1 MTVFQRFLPVMARH
15 IVETAPPGADTVGWR
30 Y

>member
-1 MTVFQRFLPVMARH
+1 VFQRFLPVMAQH
-15 IVETAPPGADTVGWR
+15 IVETAPAGADTTSWR